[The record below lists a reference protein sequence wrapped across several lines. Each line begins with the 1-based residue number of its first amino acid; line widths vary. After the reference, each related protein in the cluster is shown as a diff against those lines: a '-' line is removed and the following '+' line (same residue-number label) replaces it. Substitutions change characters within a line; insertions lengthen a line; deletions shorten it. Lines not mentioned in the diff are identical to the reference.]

1 MKKVIIAVVVIA
13 SIGLVAW
20 KLSDNKKQMAETA
33 KLAEKVSDYIPVE
46 LGTVTSKKL
55 ESHVTNIGTFE
66 AYTDLTMLAETEGLV
81 LKIYHKKGDFVK
93 KGELLAE
100 VENEL
105 LQAEVTATKA
115 NYEKLKTDFDRFT
128 KLAEKDA
135 VTERQLED
143 INVATANA
151 EAQYKSAKKRLEDTY
166 IRATATGTINED
178 YIQEGSNISRKGKL
192 YDIVDVSQLKLNVK
206 VTGSHVLSI
215 HEGDEVKVTSDIYPS
230 KTFTAKVTAIAA
242 KADNSLKY
250 DIELL
255 MKNSDENPLKAG
267 MFGKAHF
274 EFTNAGEGLY
284 ISREALAGSIKEP
297 QVFIVQDGRAKLI
310 DIAIGDILDNE
321 IQVVSGL
328 KEGDEVVVNGQIN
341 LKDGTKV
348 KTLNAND
355 DTNLSASK

>member
-1 MKKVIIAVVVIA
+1 MKKVIISLVVIA

-20 KLSDNKKQMAETA
+20 KLADNKQEMAETA
-33 KLAEKVSDYIPVE
+33 KLAEKVSEFIPVE
-46 LGTVTSKKL
+46 MGKVTRKNL
-55 ESHVTNIGTFE
+55 QNNVTNIGTFE

-81 LKIYHKKGDFVK
+81 LKVYHTKGDFVK
-93 KGELLAE
+93 KGELLAQ

-105 LQAEVTATKA
+105 LQAEVTATQA
-115 NYEKLKTDFDRFT
+115 NYQKLKTDFDRFT

-143 INVATANA
+143 IKVATANA

-206 VTGSHVLSI
+206 VTGNNVLSI
-215 HEGDEVKVTSDIYPS
+215 HEGDEVKVTSDIYPE

-255 MKNSDENPLKAG
+255 MKNSAENPLKAG

-274 EFTNAGEGLY
+274 EFSNATEGLY
-284 ISREALAGSIKEP
+284 ISREALAGSIKNP
-297 QVFIVQDGRAKLI
+297 TVFIVKDGQAKLI
-310 DIAIGDILDNE
+310 DIAIGEILDNE

-328 KEGDEVVVNGQIN
+328 NEGDEVVVNGQIN

-348 KTLNAND
+348 KTLNDDD
-355 DTNLSASK
+355 DTDLATND

>member
-1 MKKVIIAVVVIA
+1 MKKGIIALVVIA

-20 KLSDNKKQMAETA
+20 KLADNKQEMAKTA
-33 KLAEKVSDYIPVE
+33 KLAEKVSEYIPVE
-46 LGTVTSKKL
+46 LGRVTSKKL
-55 ESHVTNIGTFE
+55 ESQVSTIGTFE

-81 LKIYHKKGDFVK
+81 LKVHHKKGDFVK

-105 LQAEVTATKA
+105 LHAEVTATKA
-115 NYEKLKTDFDRFT
+115 NYERLKTDFDRFT
-128 KLAEKDA
+128 KLAKKDA

-143 INVATANA
+143 IKVATANA

-178 YIQEGSNISRKGKL
+178 YIQEGSNISHKGKL

-206 VTGSHVLSI
+206 VTANHVLSI
-215 HEGDEVKVTSDIYPS
+215 HEGDEVTVTSEIYPS

-284 ISREALAGSIKEP
+284 MSREALAGSIKEP
-297 QVFIVQDGRAKLI
+297 TVFIVENGNAKLI
-310 DIAIGDILDNE
+310 EIAIGDILDDE
-321 IQVVSGL
+321 IQVLSGL
-328 KEGDEVVVNGQIN
+328 NEGDEVVVNGQIN
-341 LKDGTKV
+341 LKDGTKI
-348 KTLNAND
+348 KALNSNEN
-355 DTNLSASK
+355 TIETASK